1 MVETLFAAASGT
13 QNSSGGNAF
22 LSFLPLLL
30 IIAIMYLLILRPQA
44 KKQRERQR
52 MLESIKKGDEIIT
65 AGGIHGKVVGV
76 KNNDQILIIKVDD
89 NVKLEIDRTAV
100 ATIKK
105 PALCI

>member
-1 MVETLFAAASGT
+1 
-13 QNSSGGNAF
+13 
-22 LSFLPLLL
+22 
-30 IIAIMYLLILRPQA
+30 MYLLILRPQA

-105 PALCI
+105 PA